1 MATYAFIP
9 ARGGSERVPGK
20 NWEPMLS
27 GRSLVDIAIQCA
39 LLADVDEVVVSTDV
53 DVARYGLPLGVKV
66 HARKPEHATDTAQI
80 EDAILDWG
88 AARGLHHADLVVL
101 LQPTSPL
108 RRPSTVRTCIEQA
121 ASTITLDARWPFRGE
136 LSADTFPEWGDNAM
150 LAKRGH
156 VDRPRS
162 QCVALR
168 AEENG
173 CVYAFRWGLVRRIGR
188 RLHREYR
195 AIPIP
200 WWEAF
205 EIDTPEDVEVA
216 QALWP
221 VFGGRP

>member
-53 DVARYGLPLGVKV
+53 DVARHGLPLGVKV
-66 HARKPEHATDTAQI
+66 HARKPEHACAHSQI

-88 AARGLHHADLVVL
+88 QARGLSPDDVVVL
-101 LQPTSPL
+101 LQPTSPF
-108 RRPSTVRTCIEQA
+108 RRPSTVRRCISGPGATVTED
-121 ASTITLDARWPFRGE
+121 TRWPFRGTIYPDPRGRPR
-136 LSADTFPEWGDNAM
+136 SHGGICA
-150 LAKRGH
+150 RGH
-156 VDRPRS
+156 DDRPRS
-162 QCVALR
+162 QDIQPR

-173 CVYAFRWGLVRRIGR
+173 CVYATRWWQFERTGR
-188 RLHREYR
+188 RLSREFLGFR
-195 AIPIP
+195 IP

-216 QALWP
+216 KALWP
-221 VFGGRP
+221 AFGGRS